1 VGVPEIASFDET
13 LLEPWRMRPARL
25 WLRVGAVALKR
36 AGAALVAVAV
46 LGGCGSTQHPATM
59 QFQSRPDL
67 KPPVMTVVQQTD
79 GASDGYIFL
88 APKREAPQRGLEIV
102 DQNGQP
108 VWFRPV
114 AGPDQAADF
123 RVQTYQ
129 GKRVL
134 TWWEG
139 PVASPILGTAYG
151 HYVITDT
158 SYKQIARVEA
168 GLGKDS
174 GDLHEFRLTPRGTA
188 LITLYKTVPGSL
200 ESIGGPKKAKVADS
214 IVQEVDIKT
223 GKVLFDWHSIGH
235 VAIDESYIPLTGPG
249 SPPAGNPYDYFHVN
263 SVEEEPDGNLLVSAR
278 NTSTV
283 YEIDRQTGDVLWR
296 LGGKKSSFKMGPG
309 TTFWWQ
315 HDARRHTDGTI
326 TLFDN
331 GAAPPRE
338 KQSRALRLRLD
349 MDANTATLVQADVSP
364 DRVLAGSQGD
374 MQVLDNGHAVV
385 GWGAIPRVTE
395 FDGAGKVVF
404 DATFSEGDDSYRAYR
419 FPWSAT
425 PAERPAIA
433 TAKGRGGLKTI
444 YASWNGA
451 TAVASWQVLAG
462 DDRNRL
468 QPVGEPQ
475 PRTGFETI
483 LRANTNEE
491 FIAVQALDAGGAVLA
506 TSAAVPISGGLS
518 TG

>member
-1 VGVPEIASFDET
+1 V
-13 LLEPWRMRPARL
+13 
-25 WLRVGAVALKR
+25 AVKR
-36 AGAALVAVAV
+36 AGAALVATAV
-46 LGGCGSTQHPATM
+46 LAGCGSKPQPATM
-59 QFQSRPDL
+59 KFESRPDL
-67 KPPVMTVVQQTD
+67 KPPVVTIVKQTE
-79 GASDGYIFL
+79 GASSGYIFI
-88 APKREAPQRGLEIV
+88 APKHDAPQKGPEIV
-102 DQNGQP
+102 DGDGQP
-108 VWFRPV
+108 VWFDPV
-114 AGPDQAADF
+114 AAADQVADF
-123 RVQTYQ
+123 RVQTYE
-129 GKRVL
+129 GKPVL

-139 PVASPILGTAYG
+139 PIASPILGTAYG
-151 HYVITDT
+151 HYVIADT
-158 SYKQIARVEA
+158 SYKRIARIEA

-200 ESIGGPKKAKVADS
+200 ESIGGPKNGKVADS
-214 IVQEVDIKT
+214 IVQEVDVKT

-249 SPPAGNPYDYFHVN
+249 SPPPGNPYDYFHVN
-263 SVEEEPDGNLLVSAR
+263 AVEEEPDGNFLVSAR

-283 YEIDRQTGDVLWR
+283 YELDRNTGDVLWR
-296 LGGKKSSFKMGPG
+296 LGGKRSSFKMGPG

-315 HDARRHTDGTI
+315 HDARRHADGTI

-349 MDANTATLVQADVSP
+349 MSAKTATLVQADVSP

-374 MQVLDNGHAVV
+374 VQVLDNGHLVV
-385 GWGAIPRVTE
+385 GWGAVPRVTE
-395 FDGAGKVVF
+395 FDGGGNVVF

-425 PAERPAIA
+425 PPGRPAIA

-451 TAVASWQVLAG
+451 TGVVSWQVLAG
-462 DDRNRL
+462 DDQNSLER
-468 QPVGEPQ
+468 VGESQ
-475 PRTGFETI
+475 ATTGFETV
-483 LRANTNEE
+483 LRAKTNEDV
-491 FIAVQALDAGGAVLA
+491 IAVQALDAGGKVLG

>member
-1 VGVPEIASFDET
+1 VV
-13 LLEPWRMRPARL
+13 
-25 WLRVGAVALKR
+25 KR
-36 AGAALVAVAV
+36 AGAALVAVVAMT
-46 LGGCGSTQHPATM
+46 GCGSKPQPATM
-59 QFQSRPDL
+59 TFKSRPDL
-67 KPPVMTVVQQTD
+67 KPPVVTVVKNAD
-79 GASDGYIFL
+79 GASDGYIFI
-88 APKREAPQRGLEIV
+88 APKHDAPQKGPEIV
-102 DQNGQP
+102 DGNGEP
-108 VWFRPV
+108 VWFDPV

-129 GKRVL
+129 GKPVL

-151 HYVITDT
+151 HYVIANT
-158 SYKQIARVEA
+158 SYKRIARIEA

-188 LITLYKTVPGSL
+188 LVTLYKTVPGSL
-200 ESIGGPKKAKVADS
+200 ESIGGPKQAKVADS
-214 IVQEVDIKT
+214 IVQEVDVKT
-223 GKVLFDWHSIGH
+223 GKVLFDWHSVGH

-249 SPPAGNPYDYFHVN
+249 SPPRGNPYDYFHVN
-263 SVEEEPDGNLLVSAR
+263 SVEEEPDGNFLVSAR
-278 NTSTV
+278 NTSTI
-283 YEIDRQTGDVLWR
+283 YEIDRTTGDVLWR

-315 HDARRHTDGTI
+315 HDARRHADGTI

-349 MDANTATLVQADVSP
+349 MDAKTVTLVQADVSP
-364 DRVLAGSQGD
+364 EHVLAGSQGD
-374 MQVLDNGHAVV
+374 VQVLENGHLVV
-385 GWGAIPRVTE
+385 GWGAVPRVTE
-395 FDGAGKVVF
+395 FDGEGNVVF

-425 PAERPAIA
+425 PSGRPAIA

-451 TAVASWQVLAG
+451 IGIAFWQVLAG

-468 QPVGEPQ
+468 EGVGDPQ
-475 PRTGFETI
+475 PGTGFETV
-483 LRANTNEE
+483 LRADTNDE
-491 FIAVQALDAGGAVLA
+491 FIAVKALNAEGQVMG

-518 TG
+518 SG